1 MEGAATAKPLSGDR
15 SGDRRGLVA
24 RVGKPQL
31 SQRLERKEGSP
42 PETQPWDHVCNYGRF
57 NSLQNLSSLGAVS
70 VRKDGELNF
79 HFKSSEDASGK
90 PRRYRTWF

>member
-1 MEGAATAKPLSGDR
+1 MEGAATAKPLTGDR
-15 SGDRRGLVA
+15 SRDRHGLVA
-24 RVGKPQL
+24 HVGKPQL

-42 PETQPWDHVCNYGRF
+42 PETLSWDHVCNYGRF
-57 NSLQNLSSLGAVS
+57 NSLQNLSSLVAVS

-79 HFKSSEDASGK
+79 HFKSSEDASGE